1 MLEQA
6 YAQEQLKKAQ
16 LERADRELQAK
27 LERTQAVEHKALR
40 ICNKGAARA
49 REVSSRAR
57 LLQTKVDRLHSEANV
72 DLLQMTVEEKEKRLH
87 YNLQE
92 AENYKL
98 KMLHTQVCFYRT
110 ESP

>member
-1 MLEQA
+1 M
-6 YAQEQLKKAQ
+6 
-16 LERADRELQAK
+16 
-27 LERTQAVEHKALR
+27 
-40 ICNKGAARA
+40 
-49 REVSSRAR
+49 
-57 LLQTKVDRLHSEANV
+57 KVDGLNSEANE